1 MSQVSVTVNGKS
13 YVLACGEGEEQH
25 LVRLARAVDQR
36 IAGIVASAGQ
46 VGEARLLLVAALMA
60 TDELWDATRQIE
72 ALRALGDPATYEKA
86 NENADP
92 AAGVEI
98 EALAERIE
106 AIAERLKA
114 T

>member
-1 MSQVSVTVNGKS
+1 MSQVSVTVNGKA

-36 IAGIVASAGQ
+36 IAEIVASAGQ
-46 VGEARLLLVAALMA
+46 VGEARLLLMAALMA
-60 TDELWDATRQIE
+60 TDELWDTTKQIE
-72 ALRALGDPATYEKA
+72 ALRALGDPATYE
-86 NENADP
+86 NVDP
-92 AAGVEI
+92 AVGVEI

>member
-1 MSQVSVTVNGKS
+1 MSQVSVTVNGKA
-13 YVLACGEGEEQH
+13 YVLTCGQGEEQH
-25 LVRLARAVDQR
+25 LARLARAVDQR
-36 IAGIVASAGQ
+36 IAEIVASAGQ

-72 ALRALGDPATYEKA
+72 ALRELGNPATYEKA
-86 NENADP
+86 DP
-92 AAGVEI
+92 AIGSEI
-98 EALAERIE
+98 ETLAERIE

>member
-1 MSQVSVTVNGKS
+1 MSQVSITVNGKA

-25 LVRLARAVDQR
+25 LARLARAVDQR
-36 IAGIVASAGQ
+36 ISEIVGSVGQ

-72 ALRALGDPATYEKA
+72 ALRAQQLPAAAQAPDPAL
-86 NENADP
+86 
-92 AAGVEI
+92 GGEI
-98 EALAERIE
+98 EALAETIE
-106 AIAERLKA
+106 TIAERLKE

>member
-1 MSQVSVTVNGKS
+1 MSQVSVTVNGKA

-36 IAGIVASAGQ
+36 IAEIVASAGQ
-46 VGEARLLLVAALMA
+46 VGEARLLLMAALMA
-60 TDELWDATRQIE
+60 TDELWDTTKQIE
-72 ALRALGDPATYEKA
+72 ALRALADPATYE
-86 NENADP
+86 NADP
-92 AAGVEI
+92 AVGVEI

>member
-1 MSQVSVTVNGKS
+1 MSQVSVTVNGKA
-13 YVLACGEGEEQH
+13 YVLTCGQGEEQH
-25 LVRLARAVDQR
+25 LARLARAVDQR
-36 IAGIVASAGQ
+36 ITEIVASAGQ

-72 ALRALGDPATYEKA
+72 ALRAPGDPAAPATYEKA
-86 NENADP
+86 DP
-92 AAGVEI
+92 AVGVEI
-98 EALAERIE
+98 EMLAERIE

>member
-1 MSQVSVTVNGKS
+1 MSQVSITVNGKA

-36 IAGIVASAGQ
+36 ITEIVETVGQ

-60 TDELWDATRQIE
+60 TDELWDAMRQIE
-72 ALRALGDPATYEKA
+72 VLRARHDAAAGGAPDPAL
-86 NENADP
+86 
-92 AAGVEI
+92 GGEI
-98 EALAERIE
+98 EALAETIE
-106 AIAERLKA
+106 TIAERLKE

>member
-1 MSQVSVTVNGKS
+1 VSQVSITVNGKA

-36 IAGIVASAGQ
+36 ISELVGAVGQ

-72 ALRALGDPATYEKA
+72 ALRAQQ
-86 NENADP
+86 DP
-92 AAGVEI
+92 AAGQPPDPALGDDI
-98 EALAERIE
+98 EALAETIE
-106 AIAERLKA
+106 AIAERLKE

>member
-1 MSQVSVTVNGKS
+1 MSQVSVTVNGKA

-36 IAGIVASAGQ
+36 ISEIVASAGQ

-60 TDELWDATRQIE
+60 TDELWDATKQIE
-72 ALRALGDPATYEKA
+72 ALRALGDPATYQ
-86 NENADP
+86 NADP
-92 AAGVEI
+92 AVGVEI
-98 EALAERIE
+98 ETLAERIE

>member
-1 MSQVSVTVNGKS
+1 MSQVSITVNGKA

-25 LVRLARAVDQR
+25 LVRLARSVDQR
-36 IAGIVASAGQ
+36 ISEIVGAVGQ

-72 ALRALGDPATYEKA
+72 ALRAEQGAEQRPVAVEPPDPAV
-86 NENADP
+86 
-92 AAGVEI
+92 GGEI
-98 EALAERIE
+98 DALAETIE
-106 AIAERLKA
+106 GIAERLKE